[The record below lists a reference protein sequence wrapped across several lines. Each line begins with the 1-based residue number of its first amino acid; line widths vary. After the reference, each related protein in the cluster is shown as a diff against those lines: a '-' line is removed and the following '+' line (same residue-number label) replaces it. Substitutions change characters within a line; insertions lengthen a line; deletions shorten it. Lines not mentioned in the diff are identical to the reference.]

1 LLEKWA
7 TRASSTEMQCSIR
20 LSLCRNHRS
29 IKEKGKSPPPHLE
42 RRQYLTAGLFRQ
54 TYHSTPVIN
63 GRDLFRDGRANQVSA
78 TNLECLGPCGIS
90 MWRSVAQSMAVQWRP
105 IKNHSTTECQTPCQ
119 VIVSLRSLESLR
131 ATLHYEANLAIRFR
145 HHVQS
150 WTLYQD
156 AYRVGLI
163 AHPFAINSSFLIMW
177 PEVWWCV
184 SEALP

>member
-1 LLEKWA
+1 VSDSCLQYRDA
-7 TRASSTEMQCSIR
+7 VFYSA
-20 LSLCRNHRS
+20 LSLSKPQVYKRKRQKSTAAPGTQAVFDRWIVSSDLPQYSCNKRTWSVPRRS
-29 IKEKGKSPPPHLE
+29 S
-42 RRQYLTAGLFRQ
+42 QC
-54 TYHSTPVIN
+54 
-63 GRDLFRDGRANQVSA
+63 ANQVSA